1 MTKAIFSPF
10 FNELLNITN
19 EGAIMQTNNCK
30 YEEKDKNYIIEM
42 DIPGVKKE
50 DLQINIK
57 ENILSIIGLRK
68 KEKTI
73 VDKEKGE
80 TKEEVVV
87 SKYEERFN
95 IKNEK
100 IDIDNIK
107 ANLENGVLYIELPKK
122 ENVIYERKI
131 EIA

>member
-73 VDKEKGE
+73 VDEEKGE